1 LHLYT
6 DAISNLETA
15 LMQVVQ
21 QQQEQE
27 EYPKEAMTEE
37 EIQTECSDRPRGV
50 AHTIYNKKVIHHTHA
65 HTHTHASKQ
74 SSKKNGVSQSAQYIH
89 ANKRRKWDVGED
101 AKQITQSKT
110 MKC

>member
-1 LHLYT
+1 MSKARRVVESFIKRKKYIKAYFRLARTQIALHLYT
-6 DAISNLETA
+6 DATSNLETA

-65 HTHTHASKQ
+65 HTHTRIQAIK
-74 SSKKNGVSQSAQYIH
+74 
-89 ANKRRKWDVGED
+89 
-101 AKQITQSKT
+101 
-110 MKC
+110 